1 MLKQTEVLIRN
12 SPLSERGFQSLQ
24 EEVSELVFEKPPVS
38 VARPSLPGLPP
49 PPPRGWWDWGTPWDA
64 TQLLIPAMLGVVV
77 KAEMR

>member
-49 PPPRGWWDWGTPWDA
+49 PRPVGGGIGEPPGMPHNSSSQQCLGW
-64 TQLLIPAMLGVVV
+64 L
-77 KAEMR
+77 